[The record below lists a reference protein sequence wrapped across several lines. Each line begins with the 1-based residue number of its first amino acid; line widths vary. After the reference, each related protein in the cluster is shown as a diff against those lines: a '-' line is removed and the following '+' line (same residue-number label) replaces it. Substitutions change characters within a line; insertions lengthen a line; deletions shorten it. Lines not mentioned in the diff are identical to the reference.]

1 MGEDMEKVT
10 KMRTGKRGRIGTK
23 RGGSLPRLWGFVLGF
38 FRRQRDNPARN
49 RHGQAAVFEKSEE
62 GKKREGRV

>member
-1 MGEDMEKVT
+1 MEKVT
-10 KMRTGKRGRIGTK
+10 KMRTGKSGRIGTK

-38 FRRQRDNPARN
+38 FRWQRDNPARN